1 MRSTLSCNLCRSP
14 HPPVKED
21 VKRLVFT
28 SGKVY
33 YELAAKRAEM
43 EAQQDIAIV
52 RVEQVL
58 AVLIAYQ
65 PQQLEVRPR
74 VIAHAK
80 PLSKD
85 TGQAFGGVILLMPK
99 LRLWRK

>member
-1 MRSTLSCNLCRSP
+1 MPGEQASVCYDILSRNMFRSP
-14 HPPVKED
+14 HPPVKEA

-52 RVEQVL
+52 RVEQVRPVVL
-58 AVLIAYQ
+58 AHQ
-65 PQQLEVRPR
+65 PRR
-74 VIAHAK
+74 V
-80 PLSKD
+80 
-85 TGQAFGGVILLMPK
+85 
-99 LRLWRK
+99 